1 MDDTGPGASDDLTD
15 RQLVRAYLR
24 TRCEEAF
31 RTLYRRHTP
40 ALYRTAYRL
49 SEPGLAEEAVQEAWC
64 RAAQHLAGFE
74 WRSTLLTWLM
84 GILIRCCREAQR
96 ESGGVLAFRTDADVE
111 NEPAVDTRSA
121 RLDDIERALLG
132 LPAGYRE
139 VLLLHDVEGFT
150 HDEIARALG
159 IAPGTSK
166 SQLARA
172 RRALRRR
179 LAGQGG
185 GSAGG
190 ATGT

>member
-1 MDDTGPGASDDLTD
+1 MDDTGTGASDDLTD

-24 TRCEEAF
+24 TREEEAF

-49 SEPGLAEEAVQEAWC
+49 SGPGLAEEAVQEAWC
-64 RAAQHLAGFE
+64 RAAQRLAGFE

-96 ESGGVLAFRTDADVE
+96 KSAGVLAFRADADVE

-121 RLDDIERALLG
+121 RLDDIERVLLD

-179 LAGQGG
+179 LAGE
-185 GSAGG
+185 SAGG